1 MRSAI
6 PSSSTVTVTSLLDG
20 VLSFLSSSSL
30 LPFPLPSFT
39 DTSSLFSANGDLP
52 AVLNRTKYG
61 LLMSLYKWFHSVL
74 PYRSEEH
81 TSELQSLMRISY
93 AVLCLKK
100 KIRTE
105 KDITT

>member
-39 DTSSLFSANGDLP
+39 ATSSLFSANDDLP
-52 AVLNRTKYG
+52 AVIPRTKYG
-61 LLMSLYKWFHSVL
+61 LLMSLYTWFHSVL
-74 PYRSEEH
+74 HYSSDDRRVGKECVDTCRSRGS
-81 TSELQSLMRISY
+81 TIL
-93 AVLCLKK
+93 
-100 KIRTE
+100 
-105 KDITT
+105 